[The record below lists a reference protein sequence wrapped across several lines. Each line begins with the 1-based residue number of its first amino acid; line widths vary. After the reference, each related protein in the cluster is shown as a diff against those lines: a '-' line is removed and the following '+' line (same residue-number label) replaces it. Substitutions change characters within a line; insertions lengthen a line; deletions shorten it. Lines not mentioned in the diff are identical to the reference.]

1 MMRTVLKS
9 KIHRA
14 KVTAAELE
22 YSGSLTLDPDIMQAA
37 DMLPFEKVLV
47 VNFNNGARIETY
59 LIVGEKGSG
68 TVCLNGPAARLGMLG
83 DIVTIM
89 SFAVVED
96 SEARGLQPKIVYV
109 DERNRVKEV
118 KVGSIHDESSLDA
131 QNPQKRR
138 ISRRG

>member
-14 KVTAAELE
+14 TVTAAELD
-22 YSGSLTLDPDIMQAA
+22 YSGSLTLDPDLMAAA

-59 LIVGEKGSG
+59 LIVGKKGSG
-68 TVCLNGPAARLGMLG
+68 TVCLNGPAARLGMPG

-89 SFAVVED
+89 SFAVVD
-96 SEARGLQPKIVYV
+96 EAEVRQLQPKIVYV
-109 DERNRVKEV
+109 NERNRVKEV
-118 KVGSIHDESSLDA
+118 KVGSIHDESSSDA
-131 QNPQKRR
+131 PNCRKRR